1 MPRFAILRVEKLRH
15 PHNITGSAAHTFR
28 ELYTPNA
35 DPSRTPTN
43 TILVGPDSAAGV
55 LAAVKERIEDAEK
68 QKGAVP
74 CIEYLITA
82 SPDTPA
88 LRSDAYLLDALDW
101 IREKHGTANIVSAVI
116 HRDEKSRHLVAY
128 VTPIIETPG
137 RTRKRSVN
145 AGRGPDG
152 KMQRKTIEV
161 TEAPTRRLS
170 AASFLD
176 GRKKLSEMQTD
187 FAEKV
192 GKAHGLE
199 RGIQGS
205 RAVHQRVQRFYA
217 QLQADPAQAL
227 APDLIAFGRV
237 AFAQAQRQKAQA
249 AAMAEKAAT
258 AEEQLESARK
268 AAEEANE
275 QAQRWSAWIAAK
287 LDQIAEALSSSPNPL
302 ERAIELLNAALRALG
317 LADSPPSSAR
327 FDVHAHSDHGARLLC
342 FERDENG
349 EYLSA
354 ESDHESIESAERAGN
369 AWIKQTQRA
378 QVLANQAES
387 DRLG

>member
-15 PHNITGSAAHTFR
+15 AHNISGSAAHTFR
-28 ELYTPNA
+28 ELHTPNA
-35 DPSRTPTN
+35 DPSRTPKN

-55 LAAVKERIEDAEK
+55 LSAVKERIQDVDQ

-101 IREKHGTANIVSAVI
+101 IREKHGTANVVSAVI

-152 KMQRKTIEV
+152 KMLRKTIEV

-205 RAVHQRVQRFYA
+205 RAVHQRVQRFYS
-217 QLQADPAQAL
+217 QLEADPAQAL

-258 AEEQLESARK
+258 AEEQLEGAKK

-275 QAQRWSAWIAAK
+275 QARRWSEWISAK
-287 LDQIAEALSSSPNPL
+287 LDQIAEALASSPNPL
-302 ERAIELLNAALRALG
+302 ERAIEILNAALRALG
-317 LADSPPSSAR
+317 LAESPPSSRR
-327 FDVHAHSDHGARLLC
+327 FDVHAHSDQGARLMC
-342 FERDENG
+342 FERDQHG

-354 ESDHESIESAERAGN
+354 ESDHETIEAAERAG
-369 AWIKQTQRA
+369 A
-378 QVLANQAES
+378 QWLEKMRPRGVQEHSPEA
-387 DRLG
+387 